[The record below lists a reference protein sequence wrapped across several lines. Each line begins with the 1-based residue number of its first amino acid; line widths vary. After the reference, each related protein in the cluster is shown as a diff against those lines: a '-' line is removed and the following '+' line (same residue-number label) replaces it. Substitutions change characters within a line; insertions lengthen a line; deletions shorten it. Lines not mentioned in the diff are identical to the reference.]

1 MTIDEKIIEERLA
14 TLIDSKSQDDKKIN
28 DLSEQAKILRK
39 RLQLD
44 SD

>member
-1 MTIDEKIIEERLA
+1 MTIDEKIVKERLA
-14 TLIDSKSQDDKKIN
+14 NLIDSKSQNDKKIN
-28 DLSEQAKILRK
+28 ELSEQAKILRK